1 MGRQITFTVY
11 GEPRPKLRA
20 KMGRGRMYNPQANKD
35 AAQAID
41 YYCREQM
48 HINGNG
54 DFNHNIQPKPM
65 IGPLYAITT
74 YYLNRAKSQR
84 ERLPIKKPDV
94 DNLEKMVFDALE
106 GTLYKNDSQIVLS
119 VAFKDWAT
127 DGEER
132 TEIAIGELCGT
143 DAPILYKMLVEPI
156 RAATEALDV

>member
-65 IGPLYAITT
+65 IIDYDQV
-74 YYLNRAKSQR
+74 AK
-84 ERLPIKKPDV
+84 
-94 DNLEKMVFDALE
+94 DAARQYTE
-106 GTLYKNDSQIVLS
+106 Y
-119 VAFKDWAT
+119 
-127 DGEER
+127 
-132 TEIAIGELCGT
+132 EIAQDLGSGRCMRSQLI
-143 DAPILYKMLVEPI
+143 I
-156 RAATEALDV
+156 